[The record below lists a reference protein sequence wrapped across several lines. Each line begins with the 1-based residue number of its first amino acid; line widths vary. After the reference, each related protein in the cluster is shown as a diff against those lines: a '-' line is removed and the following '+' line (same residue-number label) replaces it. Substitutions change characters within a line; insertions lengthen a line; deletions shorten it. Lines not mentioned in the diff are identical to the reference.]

1 MAKNT
6 DDEELEVGLDV
17 VEMAF
22 VLTEHILTHASAAML
37 AGDVIKQA

>member
-17 VEMAF
+17 VEMTF
-22 VLTEHILTHASAAML
+22 VLTEHILIHASAAML
-37 AGDVIKQA
+37 ARDVIKQA